1 MKLYGTPR
9 SPYARKVRIILA
21 EKNLPCELV
30 VTRGSTPDSPV
41 PALNPLGKVPTL
53 LRDDGR
59 ALYDSPVIA
68 EYLDGIG
75 SGPKLIPEDFESRI
89 EVRRWEALGDG
100 VTEAIVAVNHERL
113 EPVEKQHNAEW
124 FAKRQAKITLGL
136 ALMER
141 DLGSKDWCFG
151 DRFTLADIAFAAAS
165 NSRPGTAVSVSTSM
179 SFFQA
184 TKVGDVLTAAATELS
199 LNRKLGTYRVEI
211 TNATGLLVASF
222 LGTVYRREGP

>member
-9 SPYARKVRIILA
+9 SPFARKIRIVLA
-21 EKNLPCELV
+21 EKNLPYEMV
-30 VTRGSTPDSPV
+30 VPRGSTPDSPV

-53 LRDDGR
+53 QRDDGS
-59 ALYDSPVIA
+59 ALYDSPVIV

-75 SGPKLIPEDFESRI
+75 SGPKLIPEDFVSRI

-113 EPVEKQHNAEW
+113 EPLEKQHNAEW

-151 DRFTLADIAFAAAS
+151 DRFTLADIAVGYALGYLDFALPEVEWRSKHPALAKLAARL
-165 NSRPGTAVSVSTSM
+165 NARPSFSSTPHPE
-179 SFFQA
+179 QH
-184 TKVGDVLTAAATELS
+184 
-199 LNRKLGTYRVEI
+199 
-211 TNATGLLVASF
+211 
-222 LGTVYRREGP
+222 

>member
-9 SPYARKVRIILA
+9 SPFARKVRIVLA

-53 LRDDGR
+53 QRDDGS
-59 ALYDSPVIA
+59 ALYDSPVIV

-75 SGPKLIPEDFESRI
+75 SGPKLIPEDFLSRI

-113 EPVEKQHNAEW
+113 EPLEKQHNAEW

-141 DLGSKDWCFG
+141 DLGTKDWCFG
-151 DRFTLADIAFAAAS
+151 DRFTLADIAVGYALGYLDFALPEIEWRSQHPALAKLAMRL
-165 NSRPGTAVSVSTSM
+165 NARP
-179 SFFQA
+179 SFISCPHIA
-184 TKVGDVLTAAATELS
+184 KA
-199 LNRKLGTYRVEI
+199 
-211 TNATGLLVASF
+211 
-222 LGTVYRREGP
+222 

>member
-9 SPYARKVRIILA
+9 SPFARKIRIVLA
-21 EKNLPCELV
+21 EKNIPYEMV

-75 SGPKLIPEDFESRI
+75 SGPKLIPEDFDSRI

-113 EPVEKQHNAEW
+113 EPLEKQHNAEW

-136 ALMER
+136 ARMES
-141 DLGSKDWCFG
+141 DLGPKDWCFG
-151 DRFTLADIAFAAAS
+151 DRFTLADIATGYALGYLDFALPEIEWRSKHPALAKLAARL
-165 NSRPGTAVSVSTSM
+165 NARP
-179 SFFQA
+179 SFSSSPHPEQH
-184 TKVGDVLTAAATELS
+184 
-199 LNRKLGTYRVEI
+199 
-211 TNATGLLVASF
+211 
-222 LGTVYRREGP
+222 

>member
-151 DRFTLADIAFAAAS
+151 DRFTLADIAIGYALGYLDFALPEVEWRSKHPALAKLDARL
-165 NSRPGTAVSVSTSM
+165 NARPSFSSTPHPE
-179 SFFQA
+179 QH
-184 TKVGDVLTAAATELS
+184 
-199 LNRKLGTYRVEI
+199 
-211 TNATGLLVASF
+211 
-222 LGTVYRREGP
+222 

>member
-9 SPYARKVRIILA
+9 SPFARKIRIILA
-21 EKNLPCELV
+21 EKNIACELV

-53 LRDDGR
+53 QRDDGR

-113 EPVEKQHNAEW
+113 EPIEKQHNAEW

-136 ALMER
+136 AMMER
-141 DLGSKDWCFG
+141 DLGAREWCFG
-151 DRFTLADIAFAAAS
+151 DRFTLADIAVGYALGYLDFALPEIEWRSGHPALARLAERL
-165 NSRPGTAVSVSTSM
+165 NARPSFSSTPHI
-179 SFFQA
+179 A
-184 TKVGDVLTAAATELS
+184 KV
-199 LNRKLGTYRVEI
+199 
-211 TNATGLLVASF
+211 
-222 LGTVYRREGP
+222 

>member
-1 MKLYGTPR
+1 MKLFGTAR
-9 SPYARKVRIILA
+9 SPCARKIRIVLA
-21 EKNLPCELV
+21 EKNLPYEMV

-53 LRDDGR
+53 QRDDGR

-75 SGPKLIPEDFESRI
+75 STPKLIPEDFESRI

-113 EPVEKQHNAEW
+113 EPIEKQHNAEW

-141 DLGSKDWCFG
+141 DLGKKDWCFG
-151 DRFTLADIAFAAAS
+151 DRFTLADIAVGYALGYLDFALPEVEWRSKHPALAKLAARL
-165 NSRPGTAVSVSTSM
+165 NARPSFSSTPHPE
-179 SFFQA
+179 QH
-184 TKVGDVLTAAATELS
+184 
-199 LNRKLGTYRVEI
+199 
-211 TNATGLLVASF
+211 
-222 LGTVYRREGP
+222 